1 MDQSDINM
9 DIDHTLYTL
18 FSIIVVMVCYC
29 KTVECE
35 LCWVIENKILQFGKD
50 LSLSCQVEN
59 CCPESAGWGK
69 WTSKNEFITIFIN
82 VKDLNVDKSLKYG
95 GRTNNRGFSLV
106 IHNVT
111 RDDFNIAYSCTYGF
125 LVSKKKMLLTT
136 DAFLTKKEVDS
147 VVRGKD
153 NTPVYIGL
161 IITLSLGTIAGIVVI
176 VVCLKK
182 NARQSTEMINQEE
195 DVNSSN
201 ERLNVENIN
210 ELLIVENTDTSEE
223 NERRRQGQCQQLQ
236 QPDTGFEANPNNS
249 SPSAFARNDL
259 RSSIGNRS
267 NNSDDSN
274 SYKSCKSTMSLHP
287 LSIKQT
293 EEFF

>member
-1 MDQSDINM
+1 
-9 DIDHTLYTL
+9 
-18 FSIIVVMVCYC
+18 MVCYC

-182 NARQSTEMINQEE
+182 NARQSTEMTNQEE

-210 ELLIVENTDTSEE
+210 ELIIVENTDTSEE

-267 NNSDDSN
+267 NNSDDS
-274 SYKSCKSTMSLHP
+274 YKSCKSTMSLHP